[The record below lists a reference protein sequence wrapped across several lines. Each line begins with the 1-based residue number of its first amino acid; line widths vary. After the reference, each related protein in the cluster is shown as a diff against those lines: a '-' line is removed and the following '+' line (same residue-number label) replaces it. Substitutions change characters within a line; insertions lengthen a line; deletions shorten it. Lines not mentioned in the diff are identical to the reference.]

1 MLRFDAAGANIP
13 EMKQILIVEDKPTSR
28 ELLRTV
34 LEQQGYE
41 VVEAEDGE
49 QALLR
54 IREHVPDLV
63 LMDLQMPAK
72 NGYDVLR
79 ELRTDSRFDK
89 LPVIAVTANAM
100 PEDRDKVMAAGF
112 TGYISKPVAL
122 ARLREEVKR
131 LLADR

>member
-1 MLRFDAAGANIP
+1 
-13 EMKQILIVEDKPTSR
+13 MKQILIVEDKPTSR

>member
-1 MLRFDAAGANIP
+1 
-13 EMKQILIVEDKPTSR
+13 MKQILIVEDKPTSR

-41 VVEAEDGE
+41 VVEAEDGD

-72 NGYDVLR
+72 NGYDVMR
-79 ELRTDSRFDK
+79 ELRTDSRLDK

-112 TGYISKPVAL
+112 TGYIAKPVAL

>member
-1 MLRFDAAGANIP
+1 
-13 EMKQILIVEDKPTSR
+13 MKQILIVEDKPTSR

-49 QALLR
+49 QALVR

-63 LMDLQMPAK
+63 LMDLQMPVK

-79 ELRTDSRFDK
+79 EIRNDSRLDR

-100 PEDRDKVMAAGF
+100 PEDREKVMAAGF
-112 TGYISKPVAL
+112 TGYIAKPVAL

-131 LLADR
+131 LLATDSEPRN

>member
-1 MLRFDAAGANIP
+1 
-13 EMKQILIVEDKPTSR
+13 MKQILIVEDKPTSR

-49 QALLR
+49 QALVR
-54 IREHVPDLV
+54 IRERVPDLV

-72 NGYDVLR
+72 NGYEVLR
-79 ELRTDSRFDK
+79 EIRSDSRLGK

-112 TGYISKPVAL
+112 TGYIAKPVAL
-122 ARLREEVKR
+122 ARLREEVNH
-131 LLADR
+131 LLTDH